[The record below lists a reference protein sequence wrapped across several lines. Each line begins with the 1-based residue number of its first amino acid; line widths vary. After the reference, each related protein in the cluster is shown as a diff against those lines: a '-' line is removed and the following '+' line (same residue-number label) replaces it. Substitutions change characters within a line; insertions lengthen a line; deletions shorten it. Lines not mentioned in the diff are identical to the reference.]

1 MSQVVDVAL
10 VDMCVLELVEN
21 GKKETNGTYRHEG
34 SGILRAEDASSG
46 AKHQGSLH
54 SNQGKF
60 LSFESGDDEAVIGAR
75 TFRRVGQLLVK
86 RENRTN
92 VE

>member
-10 VDMCVLELVEN
+10 VDMCVLELVED

-60 LSFESGDDEAVIGAR
+60 LSLESGDDEAVIGTR
-75 TFRRVGQLLVK
+75 PFRRVGQLLVK